1 VHAIE
6 QPLTHDDADQVD
18 VIELV
23 RVVWRYR
30 YFIGIVAAAC
40 GLAAVALA
48 LTTTHIYRA
57 EVVVTEVGEEDMGG
71 LASLASQ
78 FGGLASM
85 AGVRLEQG
93 GAALEAQAVLRSH
106 RLVEE
111 FIRRNELLKEL
122 LPIAGD
128 PPTVWFAVKGFQ
140 ETVVSIVDDEDRGT
154 TTVAIQW
161 TDPKLAANWANNFVA
176 LANQIMRTRALE
188 ESSRN
193 IKYLNDQISKT
204 NVVEIQ
210 RVMYN
215 LIENE
220 TKTHMLANGREE
232 YAFRVVDPAVI
243 PEQRIWP
250 RRTLMVLTGG
260 VLGVILGV
268 ILALTH
274 NLWRKHRV
282 RLRAPVSA

>member
-1 VHAIE
+1 MRAVE
-6 QPLTHDDADQVD
+6 QPLIQDDADQVD
-18 VIELV
+18 VIELL

-40 GLAAVALA
+40 GLAAVVLA
-48 LTTTHIYRA
+48 LTATHIYRA

-93 GAALEAQAVLRSH
+93 GAALEAQAILRSH
-106 RLVEE
+106 RLVDE
-111 FIRRNELLKEL
+111 FIRRNNLMKEL

-128 PPTVWFAVKGFQ
+128 PPSVWFAVKGFQ
-140 ETVVSIVDDEDRGT
+140 EKVVSIVDDEDRGT
-154 TTVAIQW
+154 TTVAVEW

-176 LANQIMRTRALE
+176 LANQIMRTRALD

-204 NVVEIQ
+204 NMVEIQ

-260 VLGVILGV
+260 VLGVIVGV
-268 ILALTH
+268 MLALAH
-274 NLWRKHRV
+274 NLWRKYRV
-282 RLRAPVSA
+282 R

>member
-1 VHAIE
+1 LIHNG
-6 QPLTHDDADQVD
+6 TDQVD
-18 VIELV
+18 VVALLQ
-23 RVVWRYR
+23 VVWRYR
-30 YFIGIVAAAC
+30 YFIAAVAAAC
-40 GLAAVALA
+40 GLAAVFLA
-48 LTTTHIYRA
+48 LSATHVYRA
-57 EVVVTEVGEEDMGG
+57 EVVVTEAGDEGMGG
-71 LASLASQ
+71 LASLANQ

-85 AGVRLEQG
+85 AGVRLEKD
-93 GAALEAQAVLRSH
+93 GAGVDAQAVLRSR

-111 FIRRNELLKEL
+111 FVKRNDLMKEL

-128 PPTVWFAVKGFQ
+128 PPSLWFAVNEFREK
-140 ETVVSIVDDEDRGT
+140 VVSIVDDDDRGT
-154 TTVAIQW
+154 TTIEIRW
-161 TDPKLAANWANNFVA
+161 TDPKLTARWANEFVA
-176 LANQIMRTRALE
+176 LANQLIRTRALD

-193 IKYLNDQISKT
+193 IKYLNDQIAKT

-220 TKTHMLANGREE
+220 TKTHMLANGRQE
-232 YAFRVVDPAVI
+232 YAFTVVDPAVV
-243 PEQRIWP
+243 PERRIWP

-274 NLWRKHRV
+274 DFWSRYRTRESKI
-282 RLRAPVSA
+282 A